1 MWELAARRGPQGR
14 ATQPRAEAC
23 CPVLVRGCV
32 RVQPDASSKKLESAE
47 ARAERLAAE
56 AELAAALEEEGDDEF

>member
-1 MWELAARRGPQGR
+1 M
-14 ATQPRAEAC
+14 
-23 CPVLVRGCV
+23 LVRGCV